1 MDCKSKTQMKK
12 LIFIIP
18 LALFC
23 SCKENTQKDVD
34 RHREAMDKPGV
45 IVETSDSLCPESVIK
60 PNQRDRG
67 EEQRIAIEE
76 EHRKMMG
83 FSASGIK

>member
-1 MDCKSKTQMKK
+1 MKK

-34 RHREAMDKPGV
+34 QHREAMDEPGV
-45 IVETSDSLCPESVIK
+45 IVETSDSSCPESVIK
-60 PNQRDRG
+60 NSQRNWG
-67 EEQRIAIEE
+67 EELRTAIEE

>member
-1 MDCKSKTQMKK
+1 MKK

-23 SCKENTQKDVD
+23 SCKENTPKDVD
-34 RHREAMDKPGV
+34 RHREVMDKPDV
-45 IVETSDSLCPESVIK
+45 IVETSDSLCTESVIK
-60 PNQRDRG
+60 INQRDWG
-67 EEQRIAIEE
+67 EELRTAIEE